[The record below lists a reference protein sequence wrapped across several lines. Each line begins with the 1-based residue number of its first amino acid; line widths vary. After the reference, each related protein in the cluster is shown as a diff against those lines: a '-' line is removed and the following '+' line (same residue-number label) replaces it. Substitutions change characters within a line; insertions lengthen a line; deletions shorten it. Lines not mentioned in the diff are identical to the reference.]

1 MVTRFCMILL
11 IIAGIGWY
19 VQNTVD
25 FGKVKEDTINVFKK
39 EKTIN
44 AVNSKRA
51 ADQADI
57 YDVTN
62 R

>member
-1 MVTRFCMILL
+1 MTRFCLILL
-11 IIAGIGWY
+11 IIGGIGWY

-25 FGKVKEDTINVFKK
+25 FGKVKQDTINVLKK

-44 AVNSKRA
+44 TVNSKRA
-51 ADQADI
+51 ADQNDI
-57 YDVTN
+57 YEVTN

>member
-11 IIAGIGWY
+11 IIGGIGWY

-25 FGKVKEDTINVFKK
+25 FGQVKENAINVFKK